1 MDSKEI
7 NPLKNSVIMVR
18 STLVL
23 LLAANEGEMNII
35 HSVLQISNE
44 LSCDYRKDVLST
56 ILVYDNEKNQSNP
69 EIQHYIQHELSKWS
83 QSSPMY
89 KQLIPCLPPL
99 ETTNKN
105 MYEYIYWR
113 GYGVCSL
120 CHMKDETITLS
131 QWKNGVRWM
140 DPFTVASYPVCNK

>member
-35 HSVLQISNE
+35 HSVLQISSE

-56 ILVYDNEKNQSNP
+56 ILVYDNEKN
-69 EIQHYIQHELSKWS
+69 
-83 QSSPMY
+83 
-89 KQLIPCLPPL
+89 
-99 ETTNKN
+99 
-105 MYEYIYWR
+105 
-113 GYGVCSL
+113 
-120 CHMKDETITLS
+120 
-131 QWKNGVRWM
+131 
-140 DPFTVASYPVCNK
+140 